1 MTTGTAAPASTWA
14 PLRHR
19 TFLALWLAS
28 LASNIGTW
36 MQTVGAQWL
45 LVHEP
50 NAATLVALVQ
60 AATLMPVFLLSM
72 PSGVL
77 ADMFDRRRLLVAVQ
91 AFQVFVGIVLAIA
104 TGLGVMNPSL
114 LLLLTFAL
122 GAGATLTVPAWQA
135 LIQDIVPRHELH
147 SASVLGSMNV
157 NLARAVGPAI
167 AGLLISTVGPAAV
180 FALNAVTFG
189 LFGLALAFAR
199 PAAPVRT
206 GQRERFLSALL
217 AGQRFVRHSPIAHRI
232 MVRAALFVVPASALW
247 ALLPLIA
254 SERLRTDASGYGL
267 LLAALGLGAVA
278 GAFVLPHL
286 RRYLTTNRM
295 LLVACLAYAGTMA
308 VLALSRNMAVVCVAL
323 VPAGTAWIAVMSSI
337 NAAMQLYL
345 PGWVRA
351 RALSAFL
358 IVMSGGQA
366 VGSVLWGVLAGGVG
380 LEPTFLAA
388 AAVMAVGAAT
398 ILPLP
403 MIDTARLDRDPAIY
417 WPEPHLELDPDTEAP
432 VVVELTYKVPPEKQD
447 EFLRAMEWVR
457 RSRLRTGASRWQ
469 LYRAGEE
476 PEVFVESYS
485 VPSWEEHLRQHGGR
499 LTGEDQAR
507 EEYAM
512 SLAAEPRQVLHLFPA
527 DVPG

>member
-1 MTTGTAAPASTWA
+1 MPA
-14 PLRHR
+14 
-19 TFLALWLAS
+19 
-28 LASNIGTW
+28 
-36 MQTVGAQWL
+36 
-45 LVHEP
+45 
-50 NAATLVALVQ
+50 
-60 AATLMPVFLLSM
+60 
-72 PSGVL
+72 GVL
-77 ADMFDRRRLLVAVQ
+77 ADMFDRRHLLVAVQ
-91 AFQVFVGIVLAIA
+91 AFQVFVGIVLALA
-104 TGLGVMNPSL
+104 TALGVMNPSL

-135 LIQDIVPRHELH
+135 LIQDLVPREQLH

-157 NLARAVGPAI
+157 NLARAVGPAV
-167 AGLLISTVGPAAV
+167 AGLLISTAGPASV

-199 PAAPVRT
+199 PAAPERI
-206 GQRERFLSALL
+206 GRRERFLSALL

-254 SERLRTDASGYGL
+254 SDRLRTDASGYGV
-267 LLAALGLGAVA
+267 LLAAVGLGAVA

-286 RRYLTTNRM
+286 RRRLSTNRM
-295 LLVACLAYAGTMA
+295 LLAACLAYAGTMA

-323 VPAGTAWIAVMSSI
+323 VPAGVAWIAVMSAI

-345 PGWVRA
+345 PSWVRA

-366 VGSVLWGVLAGGVG
+366 VGSVLWGVLADAVG
-380 LEPTFLAA
+380 LVPAFLAA
-388 AAVMAVGAAT
+388 AAVMAAGAAT

-417 WPEPHLELDPDTEAP
+417 WPEPHLELDPEGESP
-432 VVVELTYKVPPEKQD
+432 VVVELTYKVAPENQD
-447 EFLRAMEWVR
+447 EFVGAMEWVR
-457 RSRLRTGASRWQ
+457 RSRLRTGASHWQ

-476 PEVFVESYS
+476 PDVFVETYS

-499 LTGEDQAR
+499 LTGADQAR

-512 SLAAEPRQVLHLFPA
+512 SLAAEPRRVVHLFPA
-527 DVPG
+527 EVPG

>member
-1 MTTGTAAPASTWA
+1 M
-14 PLRHR
+14 
-19 TFLALWLAS
+19 LWIAS
-28 LASNIGTW
+28 LASNVGTW

-45 LVHEP
+45 LVHQP
-50 NAATLVALVQ
+50 NAPTLVALVQ
-60 AATLMPVFLLSM
+60 AAMLLPVFMLSM
-72 PSGVL
+72 PAGVL

-91 AFQVFVGIVLAIA
+91 AFQVAVGVVLALA
-104 TGLGVMNPSL
+104 TALGAMNPST

-122 GAGATLTVPAWQA
+122 GAGSTLTVPAWQA
-135 LIQDIVPRHELH
+135 QIQDIVPREQLH

-157 NLARAVGPAI
+157 NLARAIGPAI

-206 GQRERFLSALL
+206 GQRERFLPALV

-254 SERLRTDASGYGL
+254 SDRLGTDASGYGV

-286 RRYLTTNRM
+286 RRHLSTNRM
-295 LLVACLAYAGTMA
+295 LLVSCVAYAGTMA
-308 VLALSRNMAVVCVAL
+308 ALALSRNMTVVCVAL
-323 VPAGTAWIAVMSSI
+323 VPAGVAWIAVMSAI

-366 VGSVLWGVLAGGVG
+366 VGSVAWGVLAERVG
-380 LEPTFLAA
+380 LVPTFLAA
-388 AAVMAVGAAT
+388 AALMAAGAAT
-398 ILPLP
+398 IPFLP

-417 WPEPHLELDPDTEAP
+417 WPEPHLELDPDSDSP
-432 VVVELTYKVPPEKQD
+432 VVVELTYKVPPERQD
-447 EFLRAMEWVR
+447 DFVRAMEWVR
-457 RSRLRTGASRWQ
+457 RSRLRTGASRWE

-476 PEVFVESYS
+476 PDVFVETYS

-499 LTGEDQAR
+499 LTGADQAR

-527 DVPG
+527 EVPG